1 MKAEEK
7 AQAYDKALELHA
19 DNAMVLNNYA
29 YFLSVEGRDYERAL
43 IMSTRA
49 NQLSENNSTYLDTHA
64 WILYKLGKYEEAR
77 NVQRKALMLDTT
89 GSEALLMHYGDILY
103 ALNELF
109 MAETYWRK
117 ALEMGADAKRIERRI
132 TLGKE
137 AEAGVRIEDIIK
149 E

>member
-1 MKAEEK
+1 
-7 AQAYDKALELHA
+7 
-19 DNAMVLNNYA
+19 MVLNNYA
-29 YFLSVEGRDYERAL
+29 YFLSVEGRDFERAL

-103 ALNELF
+103 ALDDKF
-109 MAETYWRK
+109 MAETYWKK
-117 ALEMGADAKRIERRI
+117 ALEAGADPRLVEQRLSK
-132 TLGKE
+132 LKE
-137 AEAGVRIEDIIK
+137 TSDEK
-149 E
+149 